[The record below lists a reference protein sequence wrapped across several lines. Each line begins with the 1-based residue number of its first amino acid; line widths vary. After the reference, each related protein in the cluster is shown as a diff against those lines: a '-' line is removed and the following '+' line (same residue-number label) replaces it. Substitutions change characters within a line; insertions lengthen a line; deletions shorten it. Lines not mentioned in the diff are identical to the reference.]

1 MAFGMS
7 GLGNHNHTT
16 AAGTGGN
23 VSVSDAGSQGRLA
36 REIQSLKPGQT
47 MSGEVLAKNGSEV
60 QIRIDADTIMTARLE
75 KDINLTLGQN
85 MTFEVKSNT
94 GAQLALRPL
103 FENTALDANGM
114 RALQQAALP
123 VNQKTLAMV
132 SALME
137 QGMGIDRKT
146 LQSVY
151 RDMMTNTG
159 SRPADVVALHKLQV
173 PVTQESLQQI
183 EGYRNFEHQLVRG
196 IDTIAESMKDTLLDL
211 VKGGGEGNV
220 QDAANLLRDMIRIIT
235 AGSTENT
242 EGVLAENRQIQDGSS
257 VKGAEGAADPLPG
270 DLQENAQGTSAKT
283 IIAGEAAEMI
293 GTLNA
298 EETIRPEENG
308 DRQTAQPD
316 KAVQEGLQESV
327 KTTGQTGAAV
337 TQGLLAGRDKTPLMS
352 EAQRNTFANQLEAF
366 GISREIAD
374 QVRTGRIGAGELLEH
389 IAQTLSGG
397 KASRESITS
406 LLTGKGMQQL
416 LKGQIENNWLLTP
429 QQAASKEEV
438 EKLYS
443 RLREQTGKLA
453 QVLSDAGKGGTE
465 LAKGVQNLKEN
476 VDFIQQLN
484 QNFTYL
490 QLPLKRFGKNA
501 HGDLYVYTN
510 KKNLAKKDGNV
521 SALLHLDMEFI
532 GSMDIYVSM
541 QRDRVSTKFYLQK
554 EEMLDFL
561 ESNIPI
567 LNERLEQRGY
577 TMNTQVVYQEQ
588 KANIAS
594 EMMKQE
600 GETSMLS
607 MFSFDVRA

>member
-7 GLGNHNHTT
+7 GLGNHKHTA
-16 AAGTGGN
+16 AAGTGGS

-36 REIQSLKPGQT
+36 RELQSLKPGQT
-47 MSGEVLAKNGSEV
+47 MSGEVIAKNGSEV
-60 QIRIDADTIMTARLE
+60 QIRIDADNIMTARLE

-146 LQSVY
+146 LQSIY
-151 RDMMTNTG
+151 RDMMTNNG

-235 AGSTENT
+235 TGSTENT
-242 EGVLAENRQIQDGSS
+242 EGILTENRQIQDGSS
-257 VKGAEGAADPLPG
+257 AKGAESAAGSLPETVQENIRENTQGTDVKTIIAEGAANG
-270 DLQENAQGTSAKT
+270 
-283 IIAGEAAEMI
+283 I
-293 GTLNA
+293 GTQNT
-298 EETIRPEENG
+298 EETIRSEENG
-308 DRQTAQPD
+308 GRQTA
-316 KAVQEGLQESV
+316 QEGLQESV
-327 KTTGQTGAAV
+327 KTTTQTGAAGPE
-337 TQGLLAGRDKTPLMS
+337 GLLAGRDGMPLMS

-374 QVRTGRIGAGELLEH
+374 QVRAGRIGAGELLEH

-397 KASRESITS
+397 KASRESMAS

-541 QRDRVSTKFYLQK
+541 QRERVSTKFYLQK

-561 ESNIPI
+561 ESNISI
-567 LNERLEQRGY
+567 LNERLAQRGY

-588 KANIAS
+588 KANIAA

>member
-7 GLGNHNHTT
+7 GLRNHNHTA

-47 MSGEVLAKNGSEV
+47 MSGEVIAKNGSEV
-60 QIRIDADTIMTARLE
+60 QIRIDADTVMTARLE

-103 FENTALDANGM
+103 FENTALDVNGM

-123 VNQKTLAMV
+123 VNQKSLAMV

-146 LQSVY
+146 LQSIY

-183 EGYRNFEHQLVRG
+183 EGYRNFEHQLVKG
-196 IDTIAESMKDTLLDL
+196 IETIAESMKDTLLDI
-211 VKGGGEGNV
+211 VNGGGESNV
-220 QDAANLLRDMIRIIT
+220 QDAANLLRDMIRII
-235 AGSTENT
+235 AGSSAENTAEIVTEN
-242 EGVLAENRQIQDGSS
+242 GQAQDGSS
-257 VKGAEGAADPLPG
+257 VKGAEIAAG
-270 DLQENAQGTSAKT
+270 SLQEAVQESAQGTNAET
-283 IIAGEAAEMI
+283 VIMAEASDSIE
-293 GTLNA
+293 TQNA
-298 EETIRPEENG
+298 EEMTRTEENAG
-308 DRQTAQPD
+308 RQAAQPD
-316 KAVQEGLQESV
+316 KAVQEGMEEPVQTTIQTDGSGQE
-327 KTTGQTGAAV
+327 
-337 TQGLLAGRDKTPLMS
+337 GLLVGRDKTPLMT
-352 EAQRNTFANQLEAF
+352 EAQRNEFAKQLEAF
-366 GISREIAD
+366 GLSREIAD
-374 QVRTGRIGAGELLEH
+374 QVRTGQIGAGELLEH

-397 KASRESITS
+397 RSSGESIAS
-406 LLTGKGMQQL
+406 LLNGKGMQQL

-453 QVLSDAGKGGTE
+453 QVLSNAGKGGTE

-541 QRDRVSTKFYLQK
+541 QRERVSTKFYLQK

-577 TMNTQVVYQEQ
+577 TMNTQVIYKEQ
-588 KANIAS
+588 KANIAA